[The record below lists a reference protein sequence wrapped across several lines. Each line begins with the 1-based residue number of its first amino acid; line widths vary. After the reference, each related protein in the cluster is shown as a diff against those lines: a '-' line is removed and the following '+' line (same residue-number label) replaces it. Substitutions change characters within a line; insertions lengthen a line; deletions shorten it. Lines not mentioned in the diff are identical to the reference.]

1 MIGDYVRW
9 PNGIVPYTISS
20 GYSKCLFRY
29 VIIIFEVEI
38 VSPYNI
44 TYKVSRLS
52 RLCLFVG
59 AADQNIIINAM
70 RTLENLTAANNVL
83 CVQFR
88 PRVASDG
95 QYYIIIQNGKGCS
108 SYVGRY
114 TGYTLNRTV
123 TLQNSDCL
131 FTGTIMHELIHALG
145 FDHEQSRPDRDD
157 YVRVIWENIIP
168 GMEGNF
174 QKYSISQANT
184 LNTPYDYGSIM
195 HYGRDFFSKNGFD
208 TLVPLKSDVTIG
220 QRDTLSPLDIKA
232 IRTFYGCSVPTST
245 ATTTTTRT
253 STTTTTKSTTTT
265 STTTITTTT
274 TTTVTTTTTTTTAI
288 TTTTATTTTITITTI
303 QETTVQPSSTRKV
316 PATPCHTKKINV
328 NRRKTTTPKTR
339 RTTIKRFHFYD

>member
-20 GYSKCLFRY
+20 GYS
-29 VIIIFEVEI
+29 
-38 VSPYNI
+38 
-44 TYKVSRLS
+44 
-52 RLCLFVG
+52 
-59 AADQNIIINAM
+59 
-70 RTLENLTAANNVL
+70 
-83 CVQFR
+83 
-88 PRVASDG
+88 
-95 QYYIIIQNGKGCS
+95 
-108 SYVGRY
+108 
-114 TGYTLNRTV
+114 
-123 TLQNSDCL
+123 
-131 FTGTIMHELIHALG
+131 